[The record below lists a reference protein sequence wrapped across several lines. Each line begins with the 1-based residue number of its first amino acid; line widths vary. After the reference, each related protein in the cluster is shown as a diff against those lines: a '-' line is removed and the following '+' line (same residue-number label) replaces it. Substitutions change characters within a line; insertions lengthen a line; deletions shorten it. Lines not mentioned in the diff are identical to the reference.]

1 MAWRKPQVPG
11 EFPTLGYQVGEW
23 IEAYCVIP
31 DGIHQGEKY
40 RLTDEMWKFLLRF
53 YRLHPRA
60 EQDDNRQSAAFVYR
74 GSLFMRPQ
82 KWGKG
87 PFAGTICLA
96 EAFGPTRFD
105 GWDAAHEP
113 VGRPQPTPW
122 VEIVATSEDQTDN
135 TWLAIFEMATRGR
148 IANFAGVDIGIED
161 INLPSGGKI
170 APRTSAGSSR
180 LGARITFSNL
190 DETGLMLPSNGG
202 IRLATTI
209 KRNLGGMGGRWLETS
224 NMYDPSEGSVAQM
237 THESKAADVLIDYR
251 PPRRTPD
258 LKDRE
263 VCLEEL
269 RIVYG
274 DSWWVDHERIYAD
287 ATDVAV
293 CPTPGDAYRF
303 FFNLPH
309 VGQSAAVDAA
319 VWDAK
324 AKTGALSPGET
335 IALGFDGSR
344 SMDCTSIVASRIS
357 DGRWFH
363 IKTWNPADYPKHR
376 VPRSDV
382 DRVLTAAFEA
392 YDVRYL
398 YGDPYKWQEYFAIW
412 DARWPG
418 DRVVEFPTNVDR
430 RMDNA
435 ITRFQTAFAGKF
447 THDGNPTLAAHARN
461 AALARGGRKKPRPEE
476 DQSVVAYYQKIIKK
490 HANVHID
497 AFIAGILAEE
507 ARGQAIED
515 GAMAPSPYAK
525 HGIEWL

>member
-1 MAWRKPQVPG
+1 
-11 EFPTLGYQVGEW
+11 L
-23 IEAYCVIP
+23 
-31 DGIHQGEKY
+31 
-40 RLTDEMWKFLLRF
+40 
-53 YRLHPRA
+53 
-60 EQDDNRQSAAFVYR
+60 
-74 GSLFMRPQ
+74 
-82 KWGKG
+82 
-87 PFAGTICLA
+87 
-96 EAFGPTRFD
+96 
-105 GWDAAHEP
+105 
-113 VGRPQPTPW
+113 
-122 VEIVATSEDQTDN
+122 
-135 TWLAIFEMATRGR
+135 
-148 IANFAGVDIGIED
+148 
-161 INLPSGGKI
+161 
-170 APRTSAGSSR
+170 
-180 LGARITFSNL
+180 
-190 DETGLMLPSNGG
+190 
-202 IRLATTI
+202 
-209 KRNLGGMGGRWLETS
+209 
-224 NMYDPSEGSVAQM
+224 
-237 THESKAADVLIDYR
+237 
-251 PPRRTPD
+251 
-258 LKDRE
+258 
-263 VCLEEL
+263 
-269 RIVYG
+269 
-274 DSWWVDHERIYAD
+274 
-287 ATDVAV
+287 
-293 CPTPGDAYRF
+293 
-303 FFNLPH
+303 
-309 VGQSAAVDAA
+309 
-319 VWDAK
+319 
-324 AKTGALSPGET
+324 
-335 IALGFDGSR
+335 
-344 SMDCTSIVASRIS
+344 